1 MNENDQLTE
10 QQAAE
15 LEAIE
20 EHFGSYGHLVLG
32 AHDPEL
38 TDFQREHCV
47 NVLQLGHTKF
57 GRELSAQY
65 GESYPLEALAK
76 RIDHDIQQVSKDQ

>member
-1 MNENDQLTE
+1 MNENNQPTE

-20 EHFGSYGHLVLG
+20 ERFGSYGHLVLG

-38 TDFQREHCV
+38 TDFQRQHCV
-47 NVLQLGHTKF
+47 NVLQIGHAKF
-57 GRELSAQY
+57 GRELAAQY
-65 GESYPLEALAK
+65 GEAYPLEALAK
-76 RIDHDIQQVSKDQ
+76 RIDHDINQVSGNQ